1 MTNADHKLPPALK
14 LKGRS
19 TSAKLSPCT
28 FIGSFPSLELLP
40 RNTRPQIAFA
50 GRSNVGKSTLLN
62 ALVGQKGIAKVS
74 STPGKTRSLN
84 FFLVGDKFYLVDL
97 PGYGYAKVAKSI
109 KSTWGKMIEDYL
121 TSGKQLAGLILLLDS
136 RRDPSDDDIEL
147 LRWLSKR
154 QLPVLCVVTK
164 ADKVNR
170 DQLNRKV
177 RQIESELQLPA
188 LPFSS
193 LTGVGKSELVAAVK
207 ELVREYSNR

>member
-1 MTNADHKLPPALK
+1 MALFHQAAFFKSVTSDSDLPAE
-14 LKGRS
+14 
-19 TSAKLSPCT
+19 SAA
-28 FIGSFPSLELLP
+28 E
-40 RNTRPQIAFA
+40 IAFA
-50 GRSNVGKSTLLN
+50 GRSNAGKSSAIN
-62 ALVGQKGIAKVS
+62 AILGRKRLAFVS
-74 STPGKTRSLN
+74 KTPGRTREIN
-84 FFLVGDKFYLVDL
+84 FFTLGGGRYLVDL

>member
-1 MTNADHKLPPALK
+1 MTEHAHKSPTATK
-14 LKGRS
+14 RSRS
-19 TSAKLSPCT
+19 TSLKLSPCT
-28 FIGSFPSLELLP
+28 FVGSFPSLELLP
-40 RNTRPQIAFA
+40 RNARPQIALA

-62 ALVGQKGIAKVS
+62 SLVGQKGIAKVS

-84 FFLVGDKFYLVDL
+84 FFLINDKFYLVDL

-164 ADKVNR
+164 ADKINR
-170 DQLNRKV
+170 DLLNRKI
-177 RQIESELQLPA
+177 RQVESELQLPA

-193 LTGVGKSELVAAVK
+193 MTGTGKNELVAAIR
-207 ELVREYSNR
+207 ELVQEYSNR